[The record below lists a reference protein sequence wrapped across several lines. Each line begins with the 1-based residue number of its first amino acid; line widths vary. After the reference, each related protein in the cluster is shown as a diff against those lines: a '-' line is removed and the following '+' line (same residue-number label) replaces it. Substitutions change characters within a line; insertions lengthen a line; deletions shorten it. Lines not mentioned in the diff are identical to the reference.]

1 MMITTWVH
9 KTRIMINFIKNNK
22 TLKELITGI
31 VIVSILFEILAL
43 LICKERLY
51 GTIGLI
57 AGTISAIV
65 CAVYMAYSIEI
76 AVLLDE
82 KSSIAYM
89 RKGTVYRY
97 LFLCVILAIIGITNI
112 GSPVTLIFGFLT
124 LKFGAYLNPLIH
136 KFSHDDERN
145 QTVNT
150 EENDFEKKGGGC
162 NE

>member
-1 MMITTWVH
+1 MTTILWVQ

-31 VIVSILFEILAL
+31 VIVSVLFEILTL

-57 AGTISAIV
+57 IGTISAIL

-97 LFLCVILAIIGITNI
+97 LCLCVVLIIVGITNI
-112 GSPVTLIFGFLT
+112 GSPVTLILGFLT

-136 KFSHDDERN
+136 RFSNADEEN
-145 QTVNT
+145 QMVNT
-150 EENDFEKKGGGC
+150 EENNFNK
-162 NE
+162 

>member
-1 MMITTWVH
+1 
-9 KTRIMINFIKNNK
+9 MINFIKNNK

-31 VIVSILFEILAL
+31 VIVSVLFEILTL
-43 LICKERLY
+43 LICEERLY

-57 AGTISAIV
+57 IGTISAIL

-97 LFLCVILAIIGITNI
+97 LCLCVVLIIVGITNI
-112 GSPVTLIFGFLT
+112 GSPVTLILGFLT

-136 KFSHDDERN
+136 RFSNADKEN
-145 QTVNT
+145 QMVNT
-150 EENDFEKKGGGC
+150 EENNFNK
-162 NE
+162 

>member
-1 MMITTWVH
+1 MTTILWVQ

-31 VIVSILFEILAL
+31 VIVSVLFEILTL
-43 LICKERLY
+43 LICEGRLY

-57 AGTISAIV
+57 IGTISAIL

-97 LFLCVILAIIGITNI
+97 LCLCVVLIIVGITNI
-112 GSPVTLIFGFLT
+112 GSPVTLILGFLT

-136 KFSHDDERN
+136 RFSNADEKN
-145 QTVNT
+145 QMVNT
-150 EENDFEKKGGGC
+150 EENNFNK
-162 NE
+162 